1 MKLKTQASNPQ
12 LGVSTLWLPSNIPAP
27 MTKDVCVSGLHE
39 KEMKFQFALAM
50 DVLSNIWCTL

>member
-1 MKLKTQASNPQ
+1 MA
-12 LGVSTLWLPSNIPAP
+12 
-27 MTKDVCVSGLHE
+27 KDVCVSGLHE